1 MSACTGCDPLVI
13 VKDSHSSIIWFPQI
27 DVRKKAENFLL
38 NYGYSVR
45 QTEDRNELSILVEKS
60 GNFIPRL
67 TKTLSFVEQ
76 QATRVL
82 FFEGTKP
89 RLSDFGSI
97 RTLSELKTIHDAQWL
112 TQLIA
117 EKRLFSVA
125 QPIIEPQNRTVVGHE
140 YLVRGRSTEG
150 FVISPDRLFQT
161 AADLHLLFSLDR
173 EARLAAVRSAAH
185 YPKTGMIFVNFA
197 PGAVYDPNVCLK
209 TTMKTIDEL
218 GIDPHRVV
226 FEIVESNKIDDL
238 NHLKEIMR
246 FYRKSG
252 FRIALDDFGVGYNNI
267 ETYLALEPNFVKL
280 DKTLTHRMINN
291 DRHRDMVE
299 SLISQCQ
306 VSGAAIIAEGIES
319 HEMYVSIAETGG
331 DFMQGYYFG
340 YPSDPSALNS

>member
-125 QPIIEPQNRTVVGHE
+125 LRESVVISATSMSPSPCSHFPFTFCNNAIASLFIHFHQFFALA
-140 YLVRGRSTEG
+140 LVR
-150 FVISPDRLFQT
+150 Q
-161 AADLHLLFSLDR
+161 R
-173 EARLAAVRSAAH
+173 E
-185 YPKTGMIFVNFA
+185 
-197 PGAVYDPNVCLK
+197 
-209 TTMKTIDEL
+209 
-218 GIDPHRVV
+218 
-226 FEIVESNKIDDL
+226 
-238 NHLKEIMR
+238 KE
-246 FYRKSG
+246 
-252 FRIALDDFGVGYNNI
+252 
-267 ETYLALEPNFVKL
+267 
-280 DKTLTHRMINN
+280 
-291 DRHRDMVE
+291 
-299 SLISQCQ
+299 
-306 VSGAAIIAEGIES
+306 
-319 HEMYVSIAETGG
+319 
-331 DFMQGYYFG
+331 
-340 YPSDPSALNS
+340 